1 METEGQGGGGG
12 GIESVLKSLLCTLAS
27 AQNSPVKL

>member
-1 METEGQGGGGG
+1 METEGQGRG

-27 AQNSPVKL
+27 VQNSPVKL

>member
-1 METEGQGGGGG
+1 METEGQGGGC
-12 GIESVLKSLLCTLAS
+12 IESVLKSLLCTLAS

>member
-12 GIESVLKSLLCTLAS
+12 IERVLKSLLCTLAS

>member
-1 METEGQGGGGG
+1 METEGRGGG
-12 GIESVLKSLLCTLAS
+12 GIERVLKSLLCTLAS

>member
-1 METEGQGGGGG
+1 METEGRGG

-27 AQNSPVKL
+27 AQNTPVKL

>member
-1 METEGQGGGGG
+1 METEGQGGGG
-12 GIESVLKSLLCTLAS
+12 IERVLKSLLCTLAS